1 VIDLFL
7 ARYVYFLVVVL
18 LAIGLYCMLAHR
30 NLVKKI
36 IAMLIFQT
44 AIFVFFIEG
53 AVKEGAE
60 APVLRPGQPVDAAD
74 YVNPLPHLL
83 ILTAIV
89 VGVGIVGVAFALLL
103 RLHRT
108 YGTLDEEAI
117 LGIIGAA
124 EAPLTDG
131 SDVGDPESEMATGIG
146 PAPDQPGTPSAP
158 EDEA

>member
-1 VIDLFL
+1 MFELFL
-7 ARYVYFLVVVL
+7 ARYVYYLVVVL
-18 LAIGLYCMLAHR
+18 LAIGLYGMLAHR

-53 AVKEGAE
+53 SVKDDAE
-60 APVLRPGQPVDAAD
+60 APVLQPGRVVDAAD

-89 VGVGIVGVAFALLL
+89 VGVGVVGVAFALLL
-103 RLHRT
+103 KLHRA

-117 LGIIGAA
+117 LGAIGAA
-124 EAPLTDG
+124 EKRGTAEQA
-131 SDVGDPESEMATGIG
+131 DVVEPGD
-146 PAPDQPGTPSAP
+146 
-158 EDEA
+158 ED

>member
-1 VIDLFL
+1 MMEVFL

-18 LAIGLYCMLAHR
+18 LAIGLYGMLAHR

-44 AIFVFFIEG
+44 AIFIFFIEG
-53 AVKEGAE
+53 SVKEGAE
-60 APVLRPGQPVDAAD
+60 APVLQPGQTVDAAD

-103 RLHRT
+103 KLHRA

-117 LGIIGAA
+117 LGAIGAA
-124 EAPLTDG
+124 ERG
-131 SDVGDPESEMATGIG
+131 STADR
-146 PAPDQPGTPSAP
+146 
-158 EDEA
+158 DEA